1 MRTFFDDF
9 MVFLIVFEFWVVI
22 SGTISV
28 MQYVVAGPLVRGRDR
43 GWAANEIFVVYV
55 GGGKPANAKGG
66 RAGPQKTIVFDS
78 TMGFPG
84 EDVATQPQY

>member
-9 MVFLIVFEFWVVI
+9 MVFLTAFEFWVVI
-22 SGTISV
+22 SGTISE
-28 MQYVVAGPLVRGRDR
+28 MQYVVAGPLVRDRER

-55 GGGKPANAKGG
+55 GGDKPVNAKGG
-66 RAGPQKTIVFDS
+66 RAGPQKTTVFDS

-84 EDVATQPQY
+84 EDVATPSQY

>member
-1 MRTFFDDF
+1 MWTFFDDF
-9 MVFLIVFEFWVVI
+9 MVFLTAFEFWVVI

-43 GWAANEIFVVYV
+43 GWDANEIFVVYV

-84 EDVATQPQY
+84 EDVATQSQ